1 MHSMSSNLG
10 VYHTDSFSTTPLLDS
25 GNAFR
30 RVTLNLTK
38 QLIQLPFRIEEFC
51 GEWLD
56 VGGSL

>member
-1 MHSMSSNLG
+1 MSSNLG